1 MVGKQAQ
8 VHLANSGVL
17 DLMHG
22 NERNKTGRYSI
33 QATKSGCFIMVFKIT
48 GIHVRVLCYNVT
60 GPAATLSFLI
70 NAEKHG
76 T

>member
-1 MVGKQAQ
+1 MVRKQAQ

-33 QATKSGCFIMVFKIT
+33 QATKSGYVIMVFKIT
-48 GIHVRVLCYNVT
+48 DIHVGVLCYNVT
-60 GPAATLSFLI
+60 GPAATLSFPI

>member
-1 MVGKQAQ
+1 MVRKQAQ
-8 VHLANSGVL
+8 VHLPNSGFL

-22 NERNKTGRYSI
+22 NKRNKTGRYSI
-33 QATKSGCFIMVFKIT
+33 QATKSGYFIMVFKIT
-48 GIHVRVLCYNVT
+48 DIHVGVLCYNVT
-60 GPAATLSFLI
+60 GPAATLSFPI

>member
-1 MVGKQAQ
+1 MVRKQAQ

-17 DLMHG
+17 YLMHG
-22 NERNKTGRYSI
+22 NEPNNTGRYSI
-33 QATKSGCFIMVFKIT
+33 QATKSGYFIMVFKIT
-48 GIHVRVLCYNVT
+48 DIHVGVLCYNVT
-60 GPAATLSFLI
+60 GPAATLSFPI